1 MSHLSGS
8 LKAGATQGSRGN
20 EGIPTCPWAGQEG
33 QVQVGTFT
41 RSVCFLLLGLCF
53 MPASWG
59 YTGSGSSGLGTGGP
73 SANCSLARGCPAS
86 GELSESERSDTVSS
100 DQSLLLTCRGAGGV
114 EADVEDAEDL
124 TVTGNHAFFCKTE
137 TEM

>member
-41 RSVCFLLLGLCF
+41 RSVCFLLLGLC
-53 MPASWG
+53 
-59 YTGSGSSGLGTGGP
+59 LGCWLY
-73 SANCSLARGCPAS
+73 A
-86 GELSESERSDTVSS
+86 
-100 DQSLLLTCRGAGGV
+100 SLLGV
-114 EADVEDAEDL
+114 HGEWQL
-124 TVTGNHAFFCKTE
+124 WSRHRRPFCKLFLGQRLPSLRRAVRK
-137 TEM
+137 